1 MQTEHVGCFFFL
13 VFIIFFKET
22 TADEIS
28 FGSRGPGLHTDVFIG
43 LISSFPKILDRAI
56 IRIIFPSIGYNLW
69 IKPQ

>member
-22 TADEIS
+22 TAEEIS
-28 FGSRGPGLHTDVFIG
+28 FGSRGPGLHTDVF
-43 LISSFPKILDRAI
+43 LVFISSLPKLLDRTTI
-56 IRIIFPSIGYNLW
+56 TIIFPSIGCYMC